1 MRAPPPRSRARSL
14 PATRPLTRPAARAR
28 SSVSDFLC
36 HAFCTCCSLAREA
49 REIQSQTLADVLRVE
64 MREFDAEM
72 EVV

>member
-1 MRAPPPRSRARSL
+1 MRAPPPRVLAAAA
-14 PATRPLTRPAARAR
+14 ATRPLTRPAARAR

>member
-1 MRAPPPRSRARSL
+1 MRARRRHRVLAAAA
-14 PATRPLTRPAARAR
+14 ATRPLTRPAARAR

-49 REIQSQTLADVLRVE
+49 REIQSQTLADVLGGA
-64 MREFDAEM
+64 DADL

>member
-1 MRAPPPRSRARSL
+1 MRAPPPPRVLA
-14 PATRPLTRPAARAR
+14 AAATTRPLTRPAARAR

-49 REIQSQTLADVLRVE
+49 REIQSQTLADVLGGA
-64 MREFDAEM
+64 DADL

>member
-1 MRAPPPRSRARSL
+1 MRAPPPPRVLAAAA
-14 PATRPLTRPAARAR
+14 ATRPLTRPAARAR

>member
-1 MRAPPPRSRARSL
+1 MRARRRRARSPP
-14 PATRPLTRPAARAR
+14 PAARPLTRPAVRAR

>member
-1 MRAPPPRSRARSL
+1 MDALLDL
-14 PATRPLTRPAARAR
+14 PAAAALAAAAATRPLTRPAARAR

-49 REIQSQTLADVLRVE
+49 REIQSQTLADVLGGA
-64 MREFDAEM
+64 DADL